1 MLMDHHQAYNKEKL
15 ISLAYELY
23 EFMDTIKNDQEEK
36 SLKSLDLLMKY
47 GYQKMFERNQKNYAD
62 SLNKDF

>member
-23 EFMDTIKNDQEEK
+23 EFMDIIKNDQEER
-36 SLKSLDLLMKY
+36 SLRSLDLLMKY
-47 GYQKMFERNQKNYAD
+47 GYQEMFERKQKNYVD
-62 SLNKDF
+62 SLNNDF

>member
-23 EFMDTIKNDQEEK
+23 DFMDTIKNDQEEK

-47 GYQKMFERNQKNYAD
+47 GYQEMFERKQKKYAD
-62 SLNKDF
+62 SLNNDF